1 MAFRSTFSPNFD
13 CLVRSGNQGIAVG
26 DNTLAAWFKWDN
38 TSADYEMVE
47 INDSGGATFAS
58 AIQLVGGD
66 IVFHQ
71 TQGDGS
77 RITIVGPT
85 CSAGVWTHA
94 AITWDG
100 TTMTGYV
107 DGASVGTQTGLGGA
121 RGNWSDLQIG
131 PGVGELQDA
140 VFYTV
145 ALTPEQIA
153 QLYRNRMPGVR
164 TGLRHHLPCFPG
176 ATNRLIDY
184 SGNALN
190 FSNNGTPAE
199 ATTAPQA
206 GWGTDDVQTTM
217 YEADSVGPIEFAG
230 TALSPTAAVATLAVR
245 KAFNSNA
252 CLSPSACSGT
262 LAVRKLFTTAAAAS
276 PTACT
281 ATLQSR
287 KLFDSNACLSPSSC
301 TGSLTLIGTVSFT
314 GTSTSPTACSATF
327 NVRKIATSCFATS
340 PTACTGTLAVQQNF
354 TGTALSPSACAG
366 TLRVRKFFA
375 ALALSPTACTGMQT
389 GGTVTNPP
397 SAEDSRN
404 TQKRRLFALH
414 QYHRRGRM

>member
-85 CSAGVWTHA
+85 YSAGVWTHA

-190 FSNNGTPAE
+190 FSNNGTPAA
-199 ATTAPQA
+199 ATSVPQA
-206 GWGTDDVQTTM
+206 GWGTSSPRSLYSESSATPKP
-217 YEADSVGPIEFAG
+217 ADAGGDTLFGGDTIAAGVSKFA
-230 TALSPTAAVATLAVR
+230 AA
-245 KAFNSNA
+245 
-252 CLSPSACSGT
+252 GGDM
-262 LAVRKLFTTAAAAS
+262 LFGGAAAAGV
-276 PTACT
+276 T
-281 ATLQSR
+281 
-287 KLFDSNACLSPSSC
+287 K
-301 TGSLTLIGTVSFT
+301 
-314 GTSTSPTACSATF
+314 
-327 NVRKIATSCFATS
+327 
-340 PTACTGTLAVQQNF
+340 
-354 TGTALSPSACAG
+354 
-366 TLRVRKFFA
+366 FA
-375 ALALSPTACTGMQT
+375 AAGGDTLFAGAAAAIVIKFASAGGDTLFGGSAAATVTKFAAAGGDTLFAGAAAAT
-389 GGTVTNPP
+389 GGSTPP
-397 SAEDSRN
+397 SGAGG
-404 TQKRRLFALH
+404 RRVK
-414 QYHRRGRM
+414 YWRTPRRGR